1 MLSLLNKKYPP
12 VGFNLLQQDNFR
24 KYLFSSQMKSIDNI
38 VERKKKNFNKNLYY
52 RVFNESTTLNRTN
65 FDATF
70 LFLAMASSIGF
81 FFLYRY
87 NN

>member
-1 MLSLLNKKYPP
+1 MLSILNKNYPP
-12 VGFNLLQQDNFR
+12 VGFNLLQKENFR
-24 KYLFSSQMKSIDNI
+24 KYLFSSQMKSIDNLL
-38 VERKKKNFNKNLYY
+38 EKNSLNKNIYS
-52 RVFNESTTLNRTN
+52 RVFNESATLNTSN
-65 FDATF
+65 FDTTF

>member
-1 MLSLLNKKYPP
+1 MLSILNKNYPP
-12 VGFNLLQQDNFR
+12 VGFNLLQQKDFR

-38 VERKKKNFNKNLYY
+38 VERKNNFNKNLYY
-52 RVFNESTTLNRTN
+52 RIFNESLTLNTSN

-70 LFLAMASSIGF
+70 LFLAMTSSIGF

>member
-1 MLSLLNKKYPP
+1 MLSILNKNYPP
-12 VGFNLLQQDNFR
+12 VGFNLLQQKDFR

-38 VERKKKNFNKNLYY
+38 LEKKKFFNKNLYS
-52 RVFNESTTLNRTN
+52 RVFNESATLNTSN
-65 FDATF
+65 FDTTF

-81 FFLYRY
+81 FFFYRY